1 MSLSSLLKAI
11 LILLPVVLGQNL
23 PCNAQNND
31 HIFRNINTSAGLAN
45 NNVLGILQD
54 NKGFIWVA
62 TINGLQ
68 KYDGNSFTSY
78 HHDPYDSQSISS
90 DNTTFLLRDREN
102 NIWISTSFTGF
113 NFFNPSTEKDSRI
126 SDFKDVT
133 IRDVDNSTSAC
144 LDTLGNVWLM
154 SINSLVEYD
163 LQLHRLISFDYLLP
177 QDRNMGMTKTIIC
190 DPKTSNIWMNSF
202 GLGICFLDP
211 THHILYSKTH
221 NPENLPVF
229 KLVNDP
235 YTLYLDRKNNLWIN
249 SYSGKLF
256 RYTLNTHQ
264 IKEYFFNDSADGS
277 GQKKNIHIE
286 CMMEDKNGTI
296 WMGARKNGLL
306 EYSPETESFKINPRG
321 VHVLGGLNYDEYI
334 YCLFEDRE
342 GNIWVGTDMGIYIFN
357 PAFQQFHSHNLVN
370 TGKETSNTTQ
380 VLNFIQTENG
390 DILAATFGEGI
401 QVFNDHLQYKKSY
414 LYKRSDPQ
422 IIPESGNRVW
432 CFLNQPEGKILIG
445 YQHGWI
451 SLFDPI
457 HETFLNSQ
465 PDALNKTTILN
476 MVLDSEQNV
485 WLALYRGL
493 AKWDHLKKTF
503 VRCPDPIDYHGNQS
517 SEVFD
522 ILADKD
528 QSLWLATQ
536 TNGFQKFSTASLQF
550 TSIYVPEKNNP
561 KSISNSSV
569 QCIIK
574 VNDSIIAMGTSAG
587 GINLFNRNTKQFS
600 YITTRE
606 GLPSNNIFA
615 LYFQAPDILW
625 VASGQGLCKV
635 NIETKRVYH
644 YGPEDGILNEN
655 FSDCLRFYKTR
666 DGRLLIG
673 YEGGFLSFNPDSI
686 SRIAFPKNVTI
697 TGFKIFDQSL
707 LTDSLFTKS
716 DTVSLRYSQ
725 NFITIEFANLSFL
738 GPPRTN
744 YYYQLKGIDKDWVNA
759 GGQRFASYA
768 NLSPGNYA
776 FNVKCENRDGIP
788 SLKTTTIYIFISSPF
803 WQTWWFKC
811 MVLTIIITILYLLYR
826 YRINQIVKMQVMRN
840 EISKDLHDDL
850 GSTLGS
856 INILIE
862 VAKNKME
869 SGLKDQGYS
878 VLTKISNNTR
888 EMIEKMSDIVWAINP
903 KNENLEKIIQ
913 RLSDFSMETCTSKGV
928 QLEFQTDETTL
939 KMVLSMEAIKN
950 IYLIVKEAMNNAIK
964 HSDCKHLTVSFKSV
978 PKSLNISIMDDG
990 KGFDPEKIKNGNGLI
1005 NMASRVNEIKGN
1017 FSIRSAN
1024 KITIVTLR
1032 VPIP

>member
-11 LILLPVVLGQNL
+11 LILLLVVLGQNL

-31 HIFRNINTSAGLAN
+31 YIFRNINTSAGLAN
-45 NNVLGILQD
+45 NNVLGIIQD

-113 NFFNPSTEKDSRI
+113 NSFNPSTEKDSRI
-126 SDFKDVT
+126 SDFKDVA

-144 LDTLGNVWLM
+144 LDTMGNVWLM
-154 SINSLVEYD
+154 SLNSLVEYD
-163 LQLHRLISFDYLLP
+163 LRLHRLVSFDYLLP

-190 DPKTSNIWMNSF
+190 DPKTNNIWMNSF

-211 THHILYSKTH
+211 TLHVLYSKTH

-229 KLVNDP
+229 NLVNDP
-235 YTLYLDRKNNLWIN
+235 YTLYLDGKNNLWIN

-256 RYTLNTHQ
+256 RYTLNTRH

-277 GQKKNIHIE
+277 GQRKNIHIE

-334 YCLFEDRE
+334 YCLYEDRQ
-342 GNIWVGTDMGIYIFN
+342 GNIWIGTDMGIYIFN
-357 PAFQQFHSHNLVN
+357 PAFQQFHSHNLAN
-370 TGKETSNTTQ
+370 DHKETQNTTP
-380 VLNFIQTENG
+380 VLNFMQTGTG

-401 QVFNDHLQYKKSY
+401 QVFDDHLQYKKSY
-414 LYKRSDPQ
+414 IYKPSDPKT
-422 IIPESGNRVW
+422 IPESGNRVW
-432 CFLNQPEGKILIG
+432 CFLNLPDGKILIG
-445 YQHGWI
+445 YQHGWM

-465 PDALNKTTILN
+465 PDSLGKTTIIN
-476 MVLDSEQNV
+476 MISDRDQNV
-485 WLALYRGL
+485 WLAMYRGIT
-493 AKWDHLKKTF
+493 KWDYQKKSF
-503 VRCPDPIDYHGNQS
+503 VRCPDLIEYHGNQS

-615 LYFQAPDILW
+615 LYSQAPEILW

-635 NIETKRVYH
+635 NIETKKVYH
-644 YGPEDGILNEN
+644 YGLEDGILNEN
-655 FSDCLRFYKTR
+655 FYDCSRFYKTR

-673 YEGGFLSFNPDSI
+673 YDGGFVSFNPDSI

-707 LTDSLFTKS
+707 LVDSLFSLS

-888 EMIEKMSDIVWAINP
+888 EMIDKMSDIVWAINP

-913 RLSDFSMETCTSKGV
+913 RLSDFSMETCISKDIH
-928 QLEFQTDETTL
+928 LEFKTNETDL
-939 KMVLSMEAIKN
+939 KTVLPMEMIKN

-978 PKSLNISIMDDG
+978 PKGMNISI
-990 KGFDPEKIKNGNGLI
+990 NG
-1005 NMASRVNEIKGN
+1005 
-1017 FSIRSAN
+1017 
-1024 KITIVTLR
+1024 
-1032 VPIP
+1032 